1 MQTAITPDTLHSQ
14 PYAAKL
20 AEQLNAEDEDGWT
33 YLVILVGEKAYVL
46 IVDGEGETV
55 GTL

>member
-1 MQTAITPDTLHSQ
+1 MQTALTPDALHSQ

-20 AEQLNAEDEDGWT
+20 AEQLNAEDDDGWT
-33 YLVILVGEKAYVL
+33 YLVILQGEKAYVL
-46 IVDGEGETV
+46 IVDAEGEPI